1 MFLRGRSTKG
11 FALRKLNPNVSLC
24 PQLPSIQDC
33 NSYLERGCS
42 GYHISC
48 LWLLFYIQYI
58 YCRYKGR
65 GVPVTA
71 VMELPGKP
79 ANPGHGVYVYNLS
92 CSVNLN
98 CSINHKSTII
108 SKISSRCF
116 CYHHLRQIFVHPLAG
131 ARNSV
136 QIDSDQIYQCILLQQ
151 GL

>member
-1 MFLRGRSTKG
+1 MFLRGRSIKG
-11 FALRKLNPNVSLC
+11 FALRKLTPNVSL
-24 PQLPSIQDC
+24 C

-48 LWLLFYIQYI
+48 LWLLYYIQYI
-58 YCRYKGR
+58 YCRYKDR
-65 GVPVTA
+65 GLPVTA

-92 CSVNLN
+92 CSINLN

-116 CYHHLRQIFVHPLAG
+116 CYQHLRQFFFTPQRERIIAFRLIQTKFT
-131 ARNSV
+131 SV
-136 QIDSDQIYQCILLQQ
+136 VLLQQ